1 VVAVNSPQNAVSGD
15 GCLSAAGGVIALGVA
30 AELAELLVE
39 RDEAEVQDVDA
50 VPEVGE
56 PEPAP
61 DPLE

>member
-1 VVAVNSPQNAVSGD
+1 VH
-15 GCLSAAGGVIALGVA
+15 A
-30 AELAELLVE
+30 AELAEFLIK

-56 PEPAP
+56 PDPAP